1 MKGSTCMAKIAP
13 NLFRYLSENFNLKK
27 YEKSNELS
35 IVDWFNELSAR
46 NYSLA
51 LFDALDDSDMCPAIR
66 NSFLSSVPYYSF
78 LSSLPYLR
86 PLGPK
91 RSFRPTQLSSAIEDL
106 KLFEIN
112 TQLNEKLERE
122 RSSSILGGN
131 LQALRLQ
138 PIRFSRDYTV
148 LATDRRYP
156 DKRLPAI
163 TVDLRAS
170 DEDLILEFKNW
181 LYEKRKSQKDIEF
194 REKMF
199 GEKEFSD
206 WIKNRILPYLDLTI
220 IAKAKGIKITNALM
234 GNLLF
239 PDDIEVDVAEKV
251 RKTVKPMAKK
261 VMSIAFL
268 GALQVAAFIQTKN
281 LPENYTK
288 DFLPEEN

>member
-1 MKGSTCMAKIAP
+1 MAKIAP

-46 NYSLA
+46 NDSLS
-51 LFDALDDSDMCPAIR
+51 LFDELDDSDMCSAIR
-66 NSFLSSVPYYSF
+66 NSF

-86 PLGPK
+86 PLGRK

-122 RSSSILGGN
+122 QLISILSGEW
-131 LQALRLQ
+131 QAVRLQ

>member
-1 MKGSTCMAKIAP
+1 MAKIAP

-46 NYSLA
+46 NDSLA
-51 LFDALDDSDMCPAIR
+51 LFDELDDSDMCSAIR
-66 NSFLSSVPYYSF
+66 NSF

-122 RSSSILGGN
+122 QLISILSGDW
-131 LQALRLQ
+131 QAVRLQ

-148 LATDRRYP
+148 LAMDRRYP

-181 LYEKRKSQKDIEF
+181 LYEKRKSQKDIGF

-268 GALQVAAFIQTKN
+268 DALQFAAFIQTKN